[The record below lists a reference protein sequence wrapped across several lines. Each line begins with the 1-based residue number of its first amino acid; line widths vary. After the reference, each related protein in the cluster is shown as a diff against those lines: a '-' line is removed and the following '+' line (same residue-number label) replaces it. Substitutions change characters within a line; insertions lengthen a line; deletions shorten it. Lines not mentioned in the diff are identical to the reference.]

1 VARFARFRTF
11 KDMGLFDFLGK
22 KKATGSAADR
32 DVQRFERIVGNK
44 LSQNIDRQEAIE
56 SLSKMGTRASAA
68 ALLKRFDWLMDP
80 TILDSEEKE
89 AALAGVVRSGEE
101 AIEPIRNYCRKSE
114 SLTWALKALAKIV
127 PVERL
132 AEELLALLDQFD
144 TEYIRN
150 PEPKIQLINELS
162 HHPTE
167 DVRIAVEPFLNDASE
182 PVRFTA
188 ATALLE
194 LNMPESV
201 TSLVAALET
210 EEGLRIKNRIAQ
222 GLLDRKWPVPEDML
236 ATCKVALPDDF
247 RLDGALIVR
256 R

>member
-1 VARFARFRTF
+1 
-11 KDMGLFDFLGK
+11 MGLFDFLGK
-22 KKATGSAADR
+22 KKQGAGDGGADR
-32 DVQRFERIVGNK
+32 EVMRFERIVGNK

-56 SLSKMGTRASAA
+56 ALSKMGTRASAA

-89 AALAGVVRSGEE
+89 AALAGIVRSGEE
-101 AIEPIRNYCRKSE
+101 AIEPIRTYCRKSD

-127 PVERL
+127 PADRL
-132 AEELLALLDQFD
+132 ADELLALLDQFD

-162 HHPTE
+162 RHPTE

-194 LNMPESV
+194 LNMSESV

-210 EEGLRIKNRIAQ
+210 EEALRIKNRIAQ
-222 GLLDRKWPVPEDML
+222 GLVDRKWPVPDDML

-247 RLDGALIVR
+247 KLTNNLIER

>member
-1 VARFARFRTF
+1 
-11 KDMGLFDFLGK
+11 MGLFDFLGK
-22 KKATGSAADR
+22 KKPAAGNGGADR
-32 DVQRFERIVGNK
+32 EVMRFERVVGNK

-56 SLSKMGTRASAA
+56 ALSKMGTRASAA

-89 AALAGVVRSGEE
+89 AALAGIVRSGEE
-101 AIEPIRNYCRKSE
+101 AIEPIRAYCRKSE

-127 PVERL
+127 PADRL
-132 AEELLALLDQFD
+132 ADELLALLDQFD

-162 HHPTE
+162 RHPTE
-167 DVRIAVEPFLNDASE
+167 DVRVAVEPFLNDASE
-182 PVRFTA
+182 PVRFIA

-194 LNMPESV
+194 LNMSESV

-210 EEGLRIKNRIAQ
+210 EEALRIKNRIAQ
-222 GLLDRKWPVPEDML
+222 GLVDRKWPVPQDML
-236 ATCKVALPDDF
+236 TTCKAALPEDF
-247 RLDGALIVR
+247 KLTSNVIER

>member
-1 VARFARFRTF
+1 
-11 KDMGLFDFLGK
+11 MGLFDFLGK
-22 KKATGSAADR
+22 KKQGTGDGGADR
-32 DVQRFERIVGNK
+32 EVLRFERIVGNK

-56 SLSKMGTRASAA
+56 ALSKMGTRASAA

-89 AALAGVVRSGEE
+89 AALAGIVRSGEE
-101 AIEPIRNYCRKSE
+101 AIEPIRAYCRKSE

-127 PVERL
+127 PADRL
-132 AEELLALLDQFD
+132 ADELLALLDQFD

-162 HHPTE
+162 LHPTE
-167 DVRIAVEPFLNDASE
+167 EVRVAVEPFLNDASE

-194 LNMPESV
+194 LNLSESV

-210 EEGLRIKNRIAQ
+210 EEALRIKNRIAQ
-222 GLLDRKWPVPEDML
+222 GLVDRKWPVPDDML
-236 ATCKVALPDDF
+236 ATCKQALPDDF
-247 RLDGALIVR
+247 KLTSNLIER